1 MLKINFMQR
10 AICSFDTLKSINAT
24 TPGAAAAVK
33 LRLNHTN
40 RHQIQFEMEI

>member
-1 MLKINFMQR
+1 MQR

-24 TPGAAAAVK
+24 TPGAAVK